1 MNLEGRRIIVIG
13 GASGIGLATVR
24 RLVEAGAHTA
34 CLDIDRAGLD
44 RLSEEHPIFTRMVD
58 ITDSGGVSAAIDTF
72 AAKAGGL
79 DGLVNSAGLDLY
91 CPAEET
97 SDAQW
102 CHLMAVNLD
111 GPMYA
116 CRAAL
121 PHLRKSD
128 AGSIVNVSSGAGL
141 LPLQYRSA
149 YSASKAALQMYSK
162 ALALESGEDGIRVNA
177 VCSGAADTPLIQQG
191 ISKTSDPEAQI
202 AAIEAR
208 YALRRIASPDEI
220 AAAIVWLLS
229 GEASFVTGTAMSVD
243 GGRVFH

>member
-1 MNLEGRRIIVIG
+1 MNFEGRKIIVIG
-13 GASGIGLATVR
+13 GASGIGLATIR
-24 RLVEAGAHTA
+24 RLVEAGADTA
-34 CLDIDRAGLD
+34 CLDIDQAALD
-44 RLSEEHPIFTRMVD
+44 RLGEEHPIFTRRVD

-91 CPAEET
+91 CPAQEI

-102 CHLMAVNLD
+102 RHLMAVNFD

-121 PHLRKSD
+121 PHLRKSGG
-128 AGSIVNVSSGAGL
+128 GSIVNVSSGAGL
-141 LPLQYRSA
+141 LPLKYRSA
-149 YSASKAALQMYSK
+149 YSASKAALQMYGK
-162 ALALESGEDGIRVNA
+162 ALALEVGEDGIRVNA
-177 VCSGAADTPLIQQG
+177 VCSGAADTPLMQQG
-191 ISKTSDPEAQI
+191 IDKTSDPEAQM
-202 AAIEAR
+202 AAIAAR
-208 YALRRIASPDEI
+208 YALHRIASPDEI

-229 GEASFVTGTAMSVD
+229 DEASFVTGTAMPVD